1 MLWGEGAAGALPVT
15 PTSSLRP
22 STPSS
27 CSPAPAGVWCPG
39 VAEPQVHLPDRTRT
53 LPGRGDP
60 QAESSLQDALILAH
74 PPRLCPGLPGRWS
87 IWKGS
92 FRWPVS
98 LERVIPTLL
107 RQTPGLGRNP
117 SKCDFQWQTSLDQLR
132 PAESSLDQPGP
143 PEVSLD

>member
-1 MLWGEGAAGALPVT
+1 MLPVI

-27 CSPAPAGVWCPG
+27 CSPAPAGVWCPR

-60 QAESSLQDALILAH
+60 QAESSLLDALILAH
-74 PPRLCPGLPGRWS
+74 PPRLCLGLPGRWS

-92 FRWPVS
+92 FRRPVS
-98 LERVIPTLL
+98 LERGDSHNAEADSWIGVKSIKMRFSMADKP
-107 RQTPGLGRNP
+107 
-117 SKCDFQWQTSLDQLR
+117 R
-132 PAESSLDQPGP
+132 PA
-143 PEVSLD
+143 